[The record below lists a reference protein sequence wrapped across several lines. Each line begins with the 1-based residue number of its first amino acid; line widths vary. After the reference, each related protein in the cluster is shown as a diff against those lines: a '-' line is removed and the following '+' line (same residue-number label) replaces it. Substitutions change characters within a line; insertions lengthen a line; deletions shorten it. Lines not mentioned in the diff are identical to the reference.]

1 VFQTDVNLDAGA
13 LVEVKGVAGDQL
25 DVEVIFELPD
35 TSAVGVTDEADLID
49 AVDFSQ
55 CGHKHCSTF
64 GPFGL
69 FVLTDERL
77 EEKTAV
83 FFRIALSSE
92 GIWTSQFCH
101 DPIRYDKSQEYIN
114 SLLLLYKKSVKIF
127 AAKNTV
133 QPIRATGQY

>member
-1 VFQTDVNLDAGA
+1 MIKWHV
-13 LVEVKGVAGDQL
+13 QL

-35 TSAVGVTDEADLID
+35 TSAVGVTDQADLID

-69 FVLTDERL
+69 FVLADERL

-92 GIWTSQFCH
+92 GTWTSQFCH

-127 AAKNTV
+127 AAKSTV